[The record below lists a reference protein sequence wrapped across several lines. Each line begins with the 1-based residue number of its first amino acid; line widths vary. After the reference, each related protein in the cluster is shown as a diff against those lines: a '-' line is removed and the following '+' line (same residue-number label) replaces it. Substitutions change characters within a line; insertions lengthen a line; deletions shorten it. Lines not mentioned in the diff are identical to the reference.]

1 MGRELREVV
10 YVDGVRT
17 AFGRAGAKGIFWR
30 TRADDLG
37 VKVVRELLRRNP
49 QLPPERIDDVVMA
62 ATAQVGD
69 QGLTLGRD
77 VALLAGLPQT
87 VPGFAVD
94 RMCAGALTAVTA
106 GAGEI
111 AMGAADVV
119 LAGGIEHMGHHPMGE
134 DVDFNP
140 RFVAERLVDP
150 SAVTMGAT
158 AEHLHD
164 RYPQLTKDDADAFA
178 VRSQQ
183 RAAAAWQNGVMRETV
198 VPMSVF
204 TDQGWRLA
212 DRDEFL
218 RPDTSLEG
226 LAGLPTPFR
235 AGGRVTAGNSAGLTD
250 GAAVCLLAARETAEE
265 LGLEPRMRLVSYAY
279 AGVEPELMGLG
290 PVPATRK
297 ALEHAEL
304 SLDDIGL
311 IELNEPF
318 AVQVLSWCDAFGV
331 DPEDERLNP
340 YGGAIACGHP
350 LAATG
355 VRLLA
360 QLAYGFRERPA
371 ARYGLTPLCAS
382 GWAWAPHSSGR
393 TSLPGTE
400 FKLARVD
407 TEAGAVALVTID
419 NGEDHTKPTFFGRAA
434 LASLERAPAAA
445 RRGRLGGARPH
456 RQAVRLRRG
465 RGHRRSSRERPASSR
480 SRAAAPATS
489 CSAGSARSR
498 TRRWRRSTAPASAE
512 GSSWRSTATRARS
525 RPPCGTSP
533 ARSASSGSSRPGA
546 ERSSSRGSSA
556 SKPRSSSSSPT
567 RCARTGCSPGRRRSS
582 SVSPTALFDPAE
594 FLDESLAFALDWLAG
609 RFRGTVPRTRPERT
623 SSERRTPGSTG
634 RCTAPRPPPTR
645 RSS

>member
-1 MGRELREVV
+1 VGRELREVV

-17 AFGRAGAKGIFWR
+17 AFGRAGPKGVFWR

-49 QLPPERIDDVVMA
+49 RLPPERIDDVIMA

-77 VALLAGLPQT
+77 IALLAGLPQS

-119 LAGGIEHMGHHPMGE
+119 LAGGVEHMGHHPMGE

-158 AEHLHD
+158 AENLHD
-164 RYPQLTKDDADAFA
+164 RFPQLTKQDADAFA

-204 TDQGWRLA
+204 TDEGWRPA

-218 RPDTSLEG
+218 RADTSMEG
-226 LAGLPTPFR
+226 LADLPTPFR

-250 GAAVCLLAARETAEE
+250 GAAACLLAAEELAGE
-265 LGLEPRMRLVSYAY
+265 LGLEPPMRLISYAF

-297 ALEHAEL
+297 ALDLAGLRLEE
-304 SLDDIGL
+304 IGL

-318 AVQVLSWCDAFGV
+318 AVQVLTWCDELGV

-350 LAATG
+350 LAASG

-371 ARYGLTPLCAS
+371 TRYGL
-382 GWAWAPHSSGR
+382 
-393 TSLPGTE
+393 
-400 FKLARVD
+400 
-407 TEAGAVALVTID
+407 VALCV
-419 NGEDHTKPTFFGRAA
+419 GMGMGAA
-434 LASLERAPAAA
+434 QVWEN
-445 RRGRLGGARPH
+445 
-456 RQAVRLRRG
+456 
-465 RGHRRSSRERPASSR
+465 
-480 SRAAAPATS
+480 
-489 CSAGSARSR
+489 
-498 TRRWRRSTAPASAE
+498 
-512 GSSWRSTATRARS
+512 
-525 RPPCGTSP
+525 
-533 ARSASSGSSRPGA
+533 
-546 ERSSSRGSSA
+546 
-556 SKPRSSSSSPT
+556 
-567 RCARTGCSPGRRRSS
+567 
-582 SVSPTALFDPAE
+582 
-594 FLDESLAFALDWLAG
+594 LAG
-609 RFRGTVPRTRPERT
+609 GD
-623 SSERRTPGSTG
+623 
-634 RCTAPRPPPTR
+634 
-645 RSS
+645 